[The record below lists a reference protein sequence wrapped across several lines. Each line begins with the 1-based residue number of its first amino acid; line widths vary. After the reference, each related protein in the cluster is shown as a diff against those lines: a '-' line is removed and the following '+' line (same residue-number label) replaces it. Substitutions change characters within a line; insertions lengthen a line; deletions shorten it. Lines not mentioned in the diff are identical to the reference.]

1 MPGIFDY
8 TKYSRKFVNRFPVM
22 NYLFQQIIFWL
33 FAYAFLAVLVHLTLR
48 TAGPVLQAKL
58 SLAANLTIALFMGF
72 FSGLAS
78 GLSDLLFEKRLFHN
92 KALVIIFLGKAI
104 INFIIFVFLVS
115 FVRYTIYPSVL
126 SRFFNNADI
135 KGSEQSWEA
144 FFQLLLV
151 YNIVSGLLI
160 SFINQVN
167 KKFGPGVL
175 LPIFLGKY
183 RKPKEEERIFLF
195 MDLKSSTTIA
205 ETLGHLKYSSF
216 IRDSFM
222 DINAVLSTYNAQIYQ
237 YVGDEI
243 IITWPVAEGLKHL
256 FCIEFFFA
264 CESRFGK
271 RHDYYFQKYGHS
283 PQFKA
288 GLHIGKV
295 IAVEVG
301 EIKRDIAYLGDTMN
315 TTARIQS
322 VCNEYNK
329 TLLASVEVLRISN
342 AGKYYDIESLGM
354 ISLKG
359 KSKAVEIAGVSR
371 QQNGI
376 PLVPRL

>member
-1 MPGIFDY
+1 M
-8 TKYSRKFVNRFPVM
+8 
-22 NYLFQQIIFWL
+22 
-33 FAYAFLAVLVHLTLR
+33 
-48 TAGPVLQAKL
+48 TAGPALQVKL
-58 SLAANLTIALFMGF
+58 SLAASLTVALFMGF

-78 GLSDLLFEKRLFHN
+78 GLADLLFERRLFHN
-92 KALVIIFLGKAI
+92 RALGIIFLGKAI
-104 INFIIFVFLVS
+104 INFIIFVILIS
-115 FVRYTIYPSVL
+115 FVRYSVYPYIL
-126 SRFFNNADI
+126 SNFFNGAGNPI
-135 KGSEQSWEA
+135 MEQSWES

-151 YNIVSGLLI
+151 YNIVSGLVI

-175 LPIFLGKY
+175 LPLFLGKY

-195 MDLKSSTTIA
+195 MDLKSSTPIA
-205 ETLGHLKYSSF
+205 EALGHLKYSSF

-222 DINAVLSTYNAQIYQ
+222 DINAVLSAYNAQIYQ

-243 IITWPVAEGLKHL
+243 IITWPVEEGLKRQ

-264 CESRFGK
+264 CESRFSK
-271 RHDYYFQKYGHS
+271 RSDHYLHKYGHS

-288 GLHIGKV
+288 GLHMGKV

-315 TTARIQS
+315 TAARIQS
-322 VCNEYNK
+322 VCNEYNRH
-329 TLLASVEVLRISN
+329 LLASTKILETCN
-342 AGKYYDIESLGM
+342 ARKHYNIESLGM

-359 KSKAVEIAGVSR
+359 KSQAVEIAAVSK
-371 QQNGI
+371 QGN
-376 PLVPRL
+376 